1 MGLVVMAGISL
12 VSSRT
17 ILNTYQLSVEEV
29 RLEMMPIHLLQV
41 DLREV
46 DHAGYRYVIEGDK
59 SASIQYKTL
68 VEHIGKQLD
77 ELARI
82 EAQTGSVDHAHSDIS
97 LLEVDR
103 AWQQARK
110 RFDDLFLSSPRSV
123 QAAEA
128 LKSAHIAIDPVHD
141 VINRYYHLS
150 MQDLQKR
157 LFVAQ
162 ASGEKTFFAMFA
174 SLVIGLCLLIGMGRM
189 VGRSVLQPIAELR
202 VAAAKLREMDFSHKV
217 RLSNTTDELGQLGRA
232 LNLASSTL
240 RELYHE
246 LELRSSHDGLT
257 GVFNRAA
264 FDERLQM
271 EFTGAD
277 RYHRPLS
284 LLMVDI
290 DFFKSVNDTHGHQT
304 GDDVLQAVARL
315 LDDVVREG
323 DVLTRYGGEEFAI
336 ILPET
341 DVDSAAALAERLRQA
356 VEDTPMVSGLSGGIS
371 LTVSIGCASRSP
383 RTAKPQDLIRAA
395 DSALYAAKRSGRNRV
410 VSSESVDSLEPASTQ
425 RADAA

>member
-12 VSSRT
+12 VSSRA

-29 RLEMMPIHLLQV
+29 RLEMMPIQLLQV

-46 DHAGYRYVIEGDK
+46 DHAAYRYVIEGDEA
-59 SASIQYKTL
+59 ASIQYKTL

-82 EAQTGSVDHAHSDIS
+82 EAHTGSVDHAHSDIS
-97 LLEVDR
+97 LFETNQ
-103 AWQQARK
+103 AWQQARI
-110 RFDDLFLSSPRSV
+110 RFDDLFLSAPRSV
-123 QAAEA
+123 QAAET
-128 LKSAHIAIDPVHD
+128 LKSAHFAIDPVHD
-141 VINRYYHLS
+141 VINKYYHLS

-157 LFVAQ
+157 LTVAQ
-162 ASGEKTFFAMFA
+162 ASGEKTFFVMFI
-174 SLVIGLCLLIGMGRM
+174 SLVTGLGLLIGMGRM
-189 VGRSVLQPIAELR
+189 VGRSILQPIAELR

-217 RLSNTTDELGQLGRA
+217 RLRNTTDELGQLGRA
-232 LNLASSTL
+232 FNLASSTL
-240 RELYHE
+240 QELYHE

-257 GVFNRAA
+257 GVFNRTA

-290 DFFKSVNDTHGHQT
+290 DFFKRVNDIHGHQT
-304 GDDVLQAVARL
+304 GDDVLQAVAKL
-315 LDDVVREG
+315 LGGLIREG
-323 DVLTRYGGEEFAI
+323 DMLTRYGGEEFAI

-341 DVDSAAALAERLRQA
+341 DLDSAAALAERLRRA
-356 VEDTPMVSGLSGGIS
+356 VENTPIVSRLSEEIV
-371 LTVSIGCASRSP
+371 LTVSIGCASRCP
-383 RTAKPQDLIRAA
+383 RIAKPEDIIRAA